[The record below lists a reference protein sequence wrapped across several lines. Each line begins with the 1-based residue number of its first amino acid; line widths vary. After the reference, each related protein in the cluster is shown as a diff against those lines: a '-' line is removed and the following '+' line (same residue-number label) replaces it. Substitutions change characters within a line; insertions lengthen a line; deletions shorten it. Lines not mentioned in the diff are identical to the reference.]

1 MDDTAKELVK
11 RSDKLFSAKE
21 GLNSLHQTL
30 AEHFYPA
37 RANFTTE
44 LSLND
49 EFASHLF
56 DSSPPLAHR
65 DLNNAFSAM
74 LRPRGQ
80 QWFKASVPD
89 DDLREAPGVS
99 RFLEFVTR
107 TMWNTLYARKSRFSR
122 ATKEGDGDFAA
133 FGYCVISAE
142 LPDDGTAGIKHRC
155 HHPKDC
161 AFAEDSDGEI
171 DTAFRD
177 FYWSARQIEQ
187 RWGDAAQYPDA
198 IHREIRKACEKDPDK
213 VFKLRHALLPAA
225 DYEYSRKKNP
235 GKAKW
240 VSVYIDVDNRHLI
253 AEAPSYDFRYV
264 IPRWQTIQGS
274 PYAVSPAAMISLPDA
289 RMIQNMARVMLEAG
303 EKTVDPP
310 LKAHQGGVA
319 GEINMH
325 PSGVTWI
332 ERDYDEKLGP
342 AIEPLY
348 LPKDVRLGVELLNR
362 TQAMITEAWY
372 LNKLKL
378 PQQGAKTA
386 FETAQLV
393 EEYIRAAIPL
403 FEPMETSYN
412 GALLD
417 LDFAIMARAG
427 AFGDPREWPDELFD
441 GDGRAVTDI
450 TFTFSNP
457 LQDAIEKNKV
467 MQFQGTMGLMGL
479 AAQFDPGVR
488 FDTDVRA
495 GYRDAVRGQGAPSKW
510 LTNKDDADEAIANA
524 AEEQKAIEGAKELG
538 MAGQVAEQVGKG
550 GAAMK
555 QAFE

>member
-1 MDDTAKELVK
+1 MDNSAKELVK
-11 RSDKLFSAKE
+11 RSDKLFAAKD
-21 GLNSLHQTL
+21 GLNSLHQTI

-65 DLNNAFSAM
+65 DLSNAFSAM

-80 QWFKASVPD
+80 QWFKASVSD
-89 DDLREAPGVS
+89 DALREAGRVGE
-99 RFLEFVTR
+99 FLEFVTK
-107 TMWNTLYARKSRFSR
+107 TMWNTLYARRSRFSR

-133 FGYCVISAE
+133 FGYCIISAE
-142 LPDDGTAGIKHRC
+142 LPDDGTAGLRHRC

-161 AFAEDSDGEI
+161 AFAEDVDGEP
-171 DTAFRD
+171 DTIFRN
-177 FYWSARQIEQ
+177 FWWSARQIKQ
-187 RWGDAAQYPDA
+187 RWGSETGAL
-198 IHREIRKACEKDPDK
+198 HREVLKACEKDPDK
-213 VFKLRHALLPAA
+213 LFKLRHAILPAV
-225 DYEYSRKKNP
+225 DYEYTRRPKP

-240 VSVYIDVDNRHLI
+240 VSVYIDVDNQHLI
-253 AEAPSYDFRYV
+253 SEAPSFDFRYV

-310 LKAHQGGVA
+310 MKVTKGAVP
-319 GEINMH
+319 GEINVYAG
-325 PSGVTWI
+325 GVTWV
-332 ERDYDEKLGP
+332 EKDYDERTGRS
-342 AIEPLY
+342 IEPIH
-348 LPKDVRLGVELLNR
+348 LPKDVRLGVEMLNR

-372 LNKLKL
+372 LNKLQL

-386 FETAQLV
+386 FETAQLI

-427 AFGDPREWPDELFD
+427 AFGDPREWPDDLFD
-441 GDGRAVTDI
+441 GEGRAVTDI
-450 TFTFSNP
+450 MFAFSNP

-479 AAQFDPGVR
+479 AAQFDPSVR
-488 FDTDVRA
+488 FDTDVRT
-495 GYRDAVRGQGAPSKW
+495 GYRDAVKGQGAPSKW
-510 LTNKDDADEAIANA
+510 LFEKDEADEAISAA

-538 MAGQVAEQVGKG
+538 MAGQVAEQVGRG
-550 GAAMK
+550 GNAIK
-555 QAFE
+555 EAFQ